1 MDYPIFYF
9 IIFLGFV
16 NNQPIIYISI
26 IHKILFF
33 FFNKNVDFWFGK
45 SQTFLYNI
53 SVARVKPWSIFSVTN
68 FFLLLKSLNKTH
80 LGLLMVNHSVIF
92 THIRTHIYYIRCE
105 KKFEINSFLI
115 WFLLFEIV

>member
-1 MDYPIFYF
+1 MDYPTFYF

-16 NNQPIIYISI
+16 NNQLIIYISI

-33 FFNKNVDFWFGK
+33 FYKNVDFWFGK

-53 SVARVKPWSIFSVTN
+53 SVARVKPWSIFSVTD

-92 THIRTHIYYIRCE
+92 THIRTRIYYIRCE
-105 KKFEINSFLI
+105 KSLK
-115 WFLLFEIV
+115 